1 MVQKPNIFRFTVALR
16 IMVIPQFHK
25 VIVMAEPFQ
34 VLLLFLPG
42 QESVLAD
49 SFMSDSLYVLFV

>member
-1 MVQKPNIFRFTVALR
+1 MVT
-16 IMVIPQFHK
+16 PQFHK